1 MDYKQ
6 SIKLNA
12 KVMWAFHN
20 KVNNLSEKYQIDLCE
35 LSDAAVEALQNDL
48 GVEAR
53 NKGDEKGNFITCRS
67 VMPLKIVDLEGKS
80 LQDVAIGNGSSGV
93 AIVSSY
99 DWKSKMGKGT
109 SPTLQKMVIND
120 LQVYEGGVADDG
132 DGDVL

>member
-20 KVNNLSEKYQIDLCE
+20 KPNNLSEKYQIDLCE
-35 LSDAAVEALQNDL
+35 LSDAAVEALQKDL

-67 VMPLKIVDLEGKS
+67 VMPLKIVDLEGRS

-93 AIVSSY
+93 FRR
-99 DWKSKMGKGT
+99 
-109 SPTLQKMVIND
+109 PR
-120 LQVYEGGVADDG
+120 VYSCK
-132 DGDVL
+132 L

>member
-1 MDYKQ
+1 MEPRK
-6 SIKLNA
+6 SIKLQT

-20 KVNNLSEKYQIDLCE
+20 KTNDLSEKYQIDLCE
-35 LSDAAVEALQNDL
+35 LSEGAVQALQDEL
-48 GVEAR
+48 GVTAK
-53 NKGDEKGNFITCRS
+53 NKEDKGNFITCRS
-67 VMPLKIVDLEGKS
+67 VRPLNIVDLEGSS

-109 SPTLQKMVIND
+109 SPTLKKMVIND
-120 LQVYEGGVADDG
+120 LQVYAGDVEDGG